1 MVRRRVRDPL
11 AGRRRAQDQESSR
24 DRRRPSSYA
33 AQIAAAAI
41 LLLSTGLIC
50 AGGAAAAPAAVP
62 VVAAER
68 RDLPVY
74 VYAPGTVQASQ
85 AVIIRSRVD
94 GIVTQ
99 AYFREGEQVAAD
111 APLFEIDPTLYRAEA
126 DRAEA
131 TVQKDEATLVRA
143 RADLQRGTDLT
154 GRGFQ
159 ARKDFDQQA
168 ATVAELEAT
177 VKADRA
183 ALASAHARL
192 AWTTIRAPIA
202 GRVGRRLVDIGN
214 LVQAVNGTPLT
225 DLVQL
230 DPVNVVFDIA
240 QEHLNEIQ
248 AELSN
253 GALPVA
259 IQSLAERQNVAFGHS
274 LLLYNNVDQM
284 TGTAKLRVLVDNP
297 DRQFWPSEAV
307 DVRMVVA
314 MRHDVVSI
322 PERALFEAAAGT
334 AVYLVD
340 SSNHLALRPVKTG
353 PRADGLIAIENGLAT
368 GDRVVTAD
376 QERLA
381 PGQEVVPQ
389 SDLAATK

>member
-1 MVRRRVRDPL
+1 VHDE
-11 AGRRRAQDQESSR
+11 ESSR
-24 DRRRPSSYA
+24 DRCRSSSYA
-33 AQIAAAAI
+33 SRLAGVAI
-41 LLLSTGLIC
+41 LLLSTGLFS

-68 RDLPVY
+68 HDLPVY

-85 AVIIRSRVD
+85 AVTIRSRVD
-94 GIVTQ
+94 GVVTQ
-99 AYFREGEQVAAD
+99 VYFREGEQVAAE

-126 DRAEA
+126 DRADA

-168 ATVAELEAT
+168 ATVAELEAA

-183 ALASAHARL
+183 ASASARARL

-225 DLVQL
+225 DWVQL

-240 QEHLNEIQ
+240 QEHLREIQ

-253 GALPVA
+253 GELPVG
-259 IQSLAERQNVAFGHS
+259 IQSLAERQNVVFGHS
-274 LLLYNNVDQM
+274 LLLYNNVDPL

-297 DRQFWPSEAV
+297 DRRFWPSEAV
-307 DVRMVVA
+307 NIRMVVA
-314 MRHDVVSI
+314 VRHDVVSI

-334 AVYLVD
+334 SVYLVD
-340 SSNHLALRPVKTG
+340 KSNHLALRSVKTG
-353 PRADGLIAIENGLAT
+353 PRADGLIAIEDGLAA

-381 PGQEVVPQ
+381 PGQEVAPQ
-389 SDLAATK
+389 SDLAATR

>member
-1 MVRRRVRDPL
+1 MIRRGVSGPL
-11 AGRRRAQDQESSR
+11 AGRRRTHDEEPSR
-24 DRRRPSSYA
+24 NQRRSSSYA
-33 AQIAAAAI
+33 SQIAGATI
-41 LLLSTGLIC
+41 LLLSTGSIH
-50 AGGAAAAPAAVP
+50 AGGAATAPAVVP

-68 RDLPVY
+68 HDLPVY

-94 GIVTQ
+94 GIVTKV
-99 AYFREGEQVAAD
+99 YFREGEQVAAD

-126 DRAEA
+126 DRADA
-131 TVQKDEATLVRA
+131 TVQKDEATLARA

-168 ATVAELEAT
+168 ATVAELEAA

-183 ALASAHARL
+183 ALASARARL

-202 GRVGRRLVDIGN
+202 GRVGRRLVDTGN

-240 QEHLNEIQ
+240 QEHLGEIQ
-248 AELSN
+248 AELSH
-253 GALPVA
+253 GELPVA
-259 IQSLAERQNVAFGHS
+259 IQSLAERQSVALGHS
-274 LLLYNNVDQM
+274 LLLYNNVDPM

-297 DRQFWPSEAV
+297 DRRFWPSEAV
-307 DVRMVVA
+307 NVRMVVA
-314 MRHDVVSI
+314 VRHDVIGI
-322 PERALFEAAAGT
+322 PERAVFEAAAGS
-334 AVYLVD
+334 AVYVVD
-340 SSNHLALRPVKTG
+340 ESNHLALRTVKTG
-353 PRADGLIAIENGLAT
+353 PRADGLIAIEEGLAA

-381 PGQEVVPQ
+381 PGQEVAPQ
-389 SDLAATK
+389 ADLAATK

>member
-1 MVRRRVRDPL
+1 M
-11 AGRRRAQDQESSR
+11 
-24 DRRRPSSYA
+24 
-33 AQIAAAAI
+33 
-41 LLLSTGLIC
+41 
-50 AGGAAAAPAAVP
+50 
-62 VVAAER
+62 
-68 RDLPVY
+68 
-74 VYAPGTVQASQ
+74 
-85 AVIIRSRVD
+85 
-94 GIVTQ
+94 TQ
-99 AYFREGEQVAAD
+99 VYFREGEQVAAD

-126 DRAEA
+126 DRADA

-168 ATVAELEAT
+168 ATVAELEAA

-183 ALASAHARL
+183 ASSSARARL

-240 QEHLNEIQ
+240 QEHLSEIQ
-248 AELSN
+248 AELST
-253 GALPVA
+253 GELPVD
-259 IQSLAERQNVAFGHS
+259 IQSLGERQTIAFGHS
-274 LLLYNNVDQM
+274 LLLYNNVDPL

-297 DRQFWPSEAV
+297 DRRFWPSEAV
-307 DVRMVVA
+307 NVRMVVA

-334 AVYLVD
+334 SVYLVD
-340 SSNHLALRPVKTG
+340 PSNHLALRPVKTG
-353 PRADGLIAIENGLAT
+353 PRADGLIAIETGLAA
-368 GDRVVTAD
+368 GDRVVTSD

-381 PGQEVVPQ
+381 PGQEVAPQ